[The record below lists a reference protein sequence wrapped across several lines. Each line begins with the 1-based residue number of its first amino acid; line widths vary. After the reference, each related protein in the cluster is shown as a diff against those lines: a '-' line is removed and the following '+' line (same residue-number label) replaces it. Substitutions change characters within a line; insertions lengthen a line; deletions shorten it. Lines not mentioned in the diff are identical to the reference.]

1 MKCTNFLLFIGS
13 IYNSKRRN
21 INGNKRLYNKNLPN
35 LNWNILPQIFEEN
48 EVELTEEIEA
58 YLRNTPENTNNA
70 ILEELLNSTPQSD
83 LVFEFDGNFTYQS
96 GNLSAGV
103 DNREDIYPFLSKI
116 KNGDK
121 SMVTVGNHTASGKVT
136 IQDYHGAPLFTCSI
150 LDDNFIKAWNGTYRL
165 NGEEIESSGIS
176 VTLHGETAITEHIKI
191 EIID

>member
-1 MKCTNFLLFIGS
+1 MQIKDYI
-13 IYNSKRRN
+13 
-21 INGNKRLYNKNLPN
+21 NKNLPN

-48 EVELTEEIEA
+48 NVELTEEIEA

-70 ILEELLNSTPQSD
+70 ILKELLNSTPQSG
-83 LVFEFDGNFTYQS
+83 LIFEFDGDFTYKS
-96 GNLSAGV
+96 GNLSAKV

-121 SMVTVGNHTASGKVT
+121 SMITVGDHTASGKVT
-136 IQDYHGAPLFTCSI
+136 IADYHGAPQLSCSI
-150 LDDNFIKAWNGTYRL
+150 SNDNFIKGWYGVYRL

-176 VTLHGETAITEHIKI
+176 VTLHGETETTGHVKI

>member
-1 MKCTNFLLFIGS
+1 MEIKDYIT
-13 IYNSKRRN
+13 
-21 INGNKRLYNKNLPN
+21 KNLPN

-48 EVELTEEIEA
+48 SVELTEEIEA

-70 ILEELLNSTPQSD
+70 ILKELLNSTSQSD
-83 LVFEFDGNFTYQS
+83 LIFEFDGNFTYQS

-136 IQDYHGAPLFTCSI
+136 IQDYHGAPFFTCPI
-150 LDDNFIKAWNGTYRL
+150 LDDNFIIQWGGTYRL
-165 NGEEIESSGIS
+165 NGEEVELSNIS
-176 VTLHGETAITEHIKI
+176 VTLHGETETTGHVKI